1 MGMYAESRYNKAIKQ
16 YNKRVYNSSGYATR
30 QYEDIAFMVGRA
42 SARIAFEVGIEERKR
57 WLNKVWRKANW
68 HAYAL
73 EMYHHMYNVWCTN
86 IGTWMPLL
94 EMDSEMKHPNI
105 KVAKELFKND
115 RMLGTSYAH
124 FVHQLDD
131 LQMSMAKDKPF
142 SAEEWE
148 YLKESEVDFYAD
160 ELDPDFKV

>member
-1 MGMYAESRYNKAIKQ
+1 MGMYAESRYNKAIKS

-30 QYEDIAFMVGRA
+30 QYEDIAFMVGRG
-42 SARIAFEVGIEERKR
+42 SARIAFDVGIEARKK
-57 WLNKVWRKANW
+57 WLNKVWSKVNW
-68 HAYAL
+68 RTYVAELYGG
-73 EMYHHMYNVWCTN
+73 MFDIWCTN

-105 KVAKELFKND
+105 KTARELFKNH

-131 LQMSMAKDKPF
+131 LQMSMASDKPF
-142 SAEEWE
+142 TADEWR
-148 YLKESEVDFYAD
+148 YLKEEEVDFYAD
-160 ELDPDFKV
+160 RLDPDFTV